1 MSVAATEFDR
11 TMSRPRQL
19 EIDPLLIFAVA
30 SLLLLGVVMVA
41 SASMSVAEREYGSAF
56 FYLQRHAAHLVVGLL
71 LGLVVLGIPSEWWRA
86 GSPVAL
92 MFAFALLLVVLLPG
106 VGHEVNGSVRWI
118 RLGPLNLQ
126 VSEPAR
132 LLIMIYLCGYLL
144 RHGDAVR
151 ASLVGFAKPLVVVA
165 LACALLLAQPDFGA
179 ATVLL
184 ATCLGIMFLAGV
196 RFSHFLL
203 LFVVAALALAALA
216 LSSDYRIARLKGFL
230 DPWAD
235 RFAGGFQLTQSLIA
249 IGSGDVGGTGLGA
262 SVQKLFYLPEAHT
275 DFVFAVLAEELGL
288 VGVVTI
294 VVLYAVLVWRAMLI
308 GAAAQAGSRYFQALL
323 AGGIGIWFGIQSS
336 VNIGVNM
343 GLLPTKGLTLPLIS
357 YGGSSLVVSLMA
369 VALLFRIHHENVNS
383 LSAASRR
390 GAKKPA
396 RARRGRK

>member
-151 ASLVGFAKPLVVVA
+151 ASLIGFAKPLVVVA

-275 DFVFAVLAEELGL
+275 DFVFAVLAEEFGL

-390 GAKKPA
+390 GAKTPA

>member
-151 ASLVGFAKPLVVVA
+151 ASLIGFAKPLVVVA

-203 LFVVAALALAALA
+203 LFVLAALALAALA

-294 VVLYAVLVWRAMLI
+294 VALYAVLVWRAMLI

>member
-151 ASLVGFAKPLVVVA
+151 ASLIGFAKPLVVVA

-275 DFVFAVLAEELGL
+275 DFVFAVLAEEFGL

>member
-151 ASLVGFAKPLVVVA
+151 ASLIGFAKPLVVVA

>member
-41 SASMSVAEREYGSAF
+41 SASMSVAAREYGSAF
-56 FYLQRHAAHLVVGLL
+56 FYLQRHAAPLVVGLL

-151 ASLVGFAKPLVVVA
+151 ASLIGFAKPLVVVA

-203 LFVVAALALAALA
+203 LLVVAALA

>member
-235 RFAGGFQLTQSLIA
+235 PFNGGFQLTQSLIA
-249 IGSGDVGGTGLGA
+249 IGSGHVGGTGLGA

-275 DFVFAVLAEELGL
+275 DFVFAVLAEEFGL